1 MSAPCDDEPGAPA
14 TALAELSGA
23 DPQPPVCQQRIG
35 YEQERSSSRAR
46 AILPPVRS
54 RRVHRSFSWP
64 RSGDTKGC
72 EGIGPTFSEP
82 LTTRTWTH
90 SSNGL
95 PSCANSSAPAE
106 GSSTDLADEQRRFLR
121 PVMQGSRRCRAGPAC
136 IGRAP
141 RRVRA
146 PRAAREGSRVRCS
159 AAHRRGTSRPRKL
172 PERRTRGT
180 QPAHARRPAV
190 IHRSGRDSGGC
201 CRTGGSNGV
210 VRLQQVL
217 FSIACS

>member
-14 TALAELSGA
+14 TAVAELSGA

-106 GSSTDLADEQRRFLR
+106 GSASEASAD
-121 PVMQGSRRCRAGPAC
+121 SRRSRSARFVAQWGER
-136 IGRAP
+136 G
-141 RRVRA
+141 VSSV
-146 PRAAREGSRVRCS
+146 RAARSTRTPSLLAMISR
-159 AAHRRGTSRPRKL
+159 
-172 PERRTRGT
+172 
-180 QPAHARRPAV
+180 
-190 IHRSGRDSGGC
+190 C
-201 CRTGGSNGV
+201 CRPTCSMVARSHTN
-210 VRLQQVL
+210 
-217 FSIACS
+217 SACKKAAAP